1 MVISPAAR
9 VWLPPAFAALVVVL
23 VGWAGL
29 LPGVGFWDTGEFQAV
44 LPVLGTA
51 HPTGYP
57 TYTILGYLANIIL
70 TPLGEP
76 AFRMTVLSL
85 LCVALAAALATR
97 LATRLG
103 VGSVISV
110 AIGLAFAATP
120 VAWQNATRADPH
132 TLHVA
137 LIAGV
142 FLALVAWEDARRAG
156 APGADRRLILAAFLY
171 GLAVGNHSLTLL
183 LAAPIGLYVL
193 AVEPR
198 IILRPGFVLRCVAV
212 LAVTVVVVYLELPL
226 RAGPFRAPLVYARP
240 ETWDGFW
247 YVVLAEQFRTSLV
260 EPLKNLGPKLSDLA
274 SIAAAQYGALA
285 PLLPVAFLATV
296 RARPRF
302 ALLTGLA
309 TAITALF
316 AQSYV
321 NAAIDRYY
329 LVPLLIGWVWL
340 GVLAATVVA
349 QVGERATAA
358 AAAAAATDEEAPT
371 GDAPSPRPAAARI
384 DWRGL
389 VPTLVVTVILLVP
402 TAYGFGE
409 RREAADRSRDRS
421 AATWSAAVFR
431 ELEPDAVIVSW
442 WSVSTPLWYAQAVE
456 GRRTDVLVVDD
467 RTRIDMGLGEVP
479 DVIERYL
486 GERPLYVV
494 QLGDA
499 AIERLRTRYLLTPLA
514 SPEARNVYQVTGRVT
529 GGG

>member
-1 MVISPAAR
+1 MVNLSRRPWAA
-9 VWLPPAFAALVVVL
+9 PAFVALVVLL
-23 VGWAGL
+23 VGWGGL

-57 TYTILGYLANIIL
+57 TYTILGYLANIVL

-76 AFRMTVLSL
+76 AFRMSVLSL
-85 LCVALAAALATR
+85 LCVATAAALATR
-97 LATRLG
+97 LTARLG
-103 VGSVISV
+103 AGPIISIAV
-110 AIGLAFAATP
+110 GLAFAATP

-137 LIAGV
+137 LIVAV
-142 FLALVAWEDARRAG
+142 FLLLAAWEDARRAG
-156 APGADRRLILAAFLY
+156 DPRADRRLVIAAFMY

-198 IILRPGFVLRCVAV
+198 IVLRPGFILRCAAV

-247 YVVLAEQFRTSLV
+247 YIVLAEQFRTSLV
-260 EPLKNLGPKLSDLA
+260 DPLSNLGHKLGELA

-285 PLLPVAFLATV
+285 PLVPVAFLATL

-329 LVPLLIGWVWL
+329 LVPLLVGWVWL

-349 QVGERATAA
+349 QVGERAADSRDTIEDDAPVAA
-358 AAAAAATDEEAPT
+358 AAGATGWRT
-371 GDAPSPRPAAARI
+371 VVPALI
-384 DWRGL
+384 
-389 VPTLVVTVILLVP
+389 VTVVLLVP
-402 TAYGFGE
+402 TAYGFSD
-409 RREAADRSRDRS
+409 RQAAADRSGDRS
-421 AATWSAAVFR
+421 AATWLDAVLR

-456 GRRTDVLVVDD
+456 GRRTDVLVLDD
-467 RTRIDMGLGEVP
+467 RTRIDMELGEVP
-479 DVIERYL
+479 DAIERYL
-486 GERPLYVV
+486 GQRPVYVV
-494 QLGDA
+494 QLGQAPID
-499 AIERLRTRYLLTPLA
+499 RLRSRYLLTPLA
-514 SPEARNVYQVTGRVT
+514 SPEARNVYEVTGRV
-529 GGG
+529 GGGG

>member
-1 MVISPAAR
+1 MVTSPFGRA
-9 VWLPPAFAALVVVL
+9 WLPPALVAAAVVV
-23 VGWAGL
+23 VGWGGL
-29 LPGVGFWDTGEFQAV
+29 LPDVGFWDTGEFQAV

-57 TYTILGYLANIIL
+57 TYTILGYLANIVL

-85 LCVALAAALATR
+85 LCVAVAAAIATR
-97 LATRLG
+97 LAARLG
-103 VGSVISV
+103 AGPVVSA

-120 VAWQNATRADPH
+120 VAWQNATRTDPH

-137 LIAGV
+137 LIAAV
-142 FLALVAWEDARRAG
+142 LLALVAWEDARRSG
-156 APGADRRLILAAFLY
+156 APGADRSLLLAAFLY

-193 AVEPR
+193 AVDPR
-198 IILRPGFVLRCVAV
+198 IVLRPGFVLRCAAV
-212 LAVTVVVVYLELPL
+212 LALTVVVVYLELPL

-247 YVVLAEQFRTSLV
+247 YIVLAEQFRTSLID
-260 EPLKNLGPKLSDLA
+260 PLANLGHKLGGLA

-309 TAITALF
+309 TAITGLF

-329 LVPLLIGWVWL
+329 LVPLLIGWIWL

-349 QVGERATAA
+349 QVGDR
-358 AAAAAATDEEAPT
+358 TDEDVAADT
-371 GDAPSPRPAAARI
+371 LVAARVG
-384 DWRGL
+384 WRTV
-389 VPTLVVTVILLVP
+389 VPVLVVTVVLLIP
-402 TAYGFGE
+402 TAYGFSE
-409 RREAADRSRDRS
+409 RQEAADRSADRS

-442 WSVSTPLWYAQAVE
+442 WSVSTPLWYAQVVE
-456 GRRTDVLVVDD
+456 GRRTDVLVLDD
-467 RTRIDMGLGEVP
+467 RTRIDMDLGEVP
-479 DVIERYL
+479 DAIERYL
-486 GERPLYVV
+486 GQRPVYVV
-494 QLGDA
+494 QLGQA
-499 AIERLRTRYLLTPLA
+499 AIDRLRSRYLLTPLA